1 MQVGPS
7 QNESTSRRRS
17 GLCKRGNWSRVIGR
31 RRAFPNARS
40 AVVVSLRSPRFHH
53 DSTRLASWLHLAIP
67 AAQRAT
73 NPSIG
78 KEPRH
83 TSYSVQRY
91 RRSYVL
97 EETTC
102 GRRNGIRRALA
113 AAQDCITTTSFEY
126 CLIHLTQGDVRNMGQ
141 WKRGMLSLIACFP
154 GRSVVIGVL
163 SPMLEQCLSALLQ
176 AVA

>member
-1 MQVGPS
+1 MEAPTTRVSDIDMQVGPS

-83 TSYSVQRY
+83 TPVIQCSGTA
-91 RRSYVL
+91 
-97 EETTC
+97 E
-102 GRRNGIRRALA
+102 AM
-113 AAQDCITTTSFEY
+113 F
-126 CLIHLTQGDVRNMGQ
+126 
-141 WKRGMLSLIACFP
+141 WKRLHVGEGMEYEGLSLP
-154 GRSVVIGVL
+154 PKTVL
-163 SPMLEQCLSALLQ
+163 LRRPLSI
-176 AVA
+176 V